1 MFARI
6 YSVTNLIKFTQVLSG
21 AFKKMS
27 YSGLSPNLDPL
38 WFGLIR
44 KKRFADANIWGK
56 VDSKTSVGTE
66 KALVDET

>member
-6 YSVTNLIKFTQVLSG
+6 YSVTNLIKFTQVPSG

-44 KKRFADANIWGK
+44 KKRFADAKI
-56 VDSKTSVGTE
+56 
-66 KALVDET
+66 